1 MAKIFFPVRRKL
13 TISFNQNNQNKIF
26 LFSKIYALY
35 LPMCPLQAAAPQPHD
50 TADQADRPARGGDIL
65 TDMGSDLEP
74 KKSNVLYSL

>member
-1 MAKIFFPVRRKL
+1 
-13 TISFNQNNQNKIF
+13 
-26 LFSKIYALY
+26 
-35 LPMCPLQAAAPQPHD
+35 MCPLQAAAPQPHD